1 MAVPAFSTSPMPI
14 AWNGIPLLTPL
25 TGVGHYT
32 AELLR
37 ALIGLSFRSDPA
49 PHPALHVDT
58 FFARHWLG
66 PKETLALETFAPQTA
81 SKVTKNL
88 PQASLAR
95 SRLWRDVL
103 RHIPGVRGLNRSLQA
118 HYFQKGCSKRKPLL
132 YHEPNFIAFP
142 FHGPTVITV
151 HDLSFIRHPET
162 HPADRVRFMNR
173 WIEPS
178 LQRAQAVVVV
188 SDFVRQELLSVFGD
202 WVAKKTHV
210 VFNGVSQAFRPWSA
224 DETQPVLASHGLNHG
239 QYLLT
244 LGTLEP
250 RKNLPSLLH
259 AYALLPATIKTQYPL
274 VIVGPQGWR
283 GVELKGLAQQMR
295 HENIRWLGYC
305 ANEERPLLYAGAR
318 AFVYPSVYEGF
329 GLPALEAMASGLP
342 TLVGPSLAVQEVCGD
357 AGCLVNTVNSQA
369 FAETL
374 SAVIEDDHL
383 NQSLRQKSLERAGHF
398 SWTLAAEKLLGVY
411 RPLLQAAL

>member
-1 MAVPAFSTSPMPI
+1 
-14 AWNGIPLLTPL
+14 
-25 TGVGHYT
+25 
-32 AELLR
+32 LR
-37 ALIGLSFRSDPA
+37 ALIGPSLQQGSGQHVGLDGAPHLSPRPA

-66 PKETLALETFAPQTA
+66 PRETLALQTA
-81 SKVTKNL
+81 NQPANKL

-95 SRLWRDVL
+95 SRLWRDLL
-103 RHIPGVRGLNRSLQA
+103 RHIPGVRELNRSLQA
-118 HYFQKGCSKRKPLL
+118 HYFNKGCSKLKPLL

-142 FHGPTVITV
+142 FNGPTVVTV

-162 HPADRVRFMNR
+162 HPTDRVRFMNR
-173 WIEPS
+173 WIESS

-202 WVAKKTHV
+202 WVVKKTHV
-210 VFNGVSQAFRPWSA
+210 VFNGVSEAFRPWSA
-224 DETQPVLASHGLNHG
+224 DETQPVLASHGLSHG
-239 QYLLT
+239 RYLLT

-250 RKNLPSLLH
+250 RKNLSSLLR
-259 AYALLPATIKTQYPL
+259 AYALLPARIKAQYPL

-283 GVELKGLAQQMR
+283 GAELKGLAQQMR

-305 ANEERPLLYAGAR
+305 SNEERPLLYAGAR
-318 AFVYPSVYEGF
+318 AFAYPSVYEGF

-357 AGCLVNTVNSQA
+357 AGCVVDTLNSQA
-369 FAETL
+369 FAEVL
-374 SAVIEDDHL
+374 SAVMEDDRL
-383 NQSLRQKSLERAGHF
+383 NQSLRQKSLQRAAHF

-411 RPLLQAAL
+411 SPLLRAAL